1 MSAVVSKGELF
12 RMVIGIWIVSLL
24 IMYFVISAAVK
35 NGIDQS
41 EVGQLIKKK
50 YAVKEDIAIISDQ
63 EIEKELEQETNK

>member
-1 MSAVVSKGELF
+1 
-12 RMVIGIWIVSLL
+12 MVIGIWIVSLL